1 MKVKTLYNDKIIWQR
16 ITESAN
22 PLLENDIEKLL
33 YERFFKIQDEQ
44 IKQALIDLGWT
55 PPKDK

>member
-1 MKVKTLYNDKIIWQR
+1 MKVETLYNDKIIRQR